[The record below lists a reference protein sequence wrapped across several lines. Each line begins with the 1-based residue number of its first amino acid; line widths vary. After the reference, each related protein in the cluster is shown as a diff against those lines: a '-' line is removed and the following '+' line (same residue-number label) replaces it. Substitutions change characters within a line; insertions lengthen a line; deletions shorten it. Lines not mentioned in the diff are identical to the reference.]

1 MIRDKSPGPS
11 CMAVFLLFFLFTSSS
26 YLMGVTSPSM
36 DMLNHFISLALA
48 QEGMAFFPF
57 FVAILILSK
66 ISYHPSCLSLGDS
79 CL

>member
-1 MIRDKSPGPS
+1 
-11 CMAVFLLFFLFTSSS
+11 
-26 YLMGVTSPSM
+26 MGVTSPSM